1 MSGGRSRSVVIGAVL
16 VSALLAGCGGTA
28 RLSGGPGNENL
39 EQFTAQ
45 QIFERGEF
53 ELENKDPETAAF
65 YFGEIERLYPY
76 SEWAKRAL
84 IMQAFAYHRDKD
96 YENSRSAAQRYID
109 FYPLDDDAAY
119 AQYLLALS
127 YYDQIEEVGR
137 DQGLTFQALQ
147 SLRTVIERY
156 PDSEYARSA
165 ILKFDLAFD
174 HLAGKEMEI
183 GRYYLK
189 REHYSAAIN
198 RFRVVVE
205 DFQTTTHTAE
215 ALHRLVE
222 SYLSLGLTDEART
235 AGAILGY
242 NYQSTEW
249 YQDSYKLLTGQGAFF
264 FDFYPGP
271 DTQFAPPE
279 AIVVVARIHDAA
291 GGEVRD

>member
-1 MSGGRSRSVVIGAVL
+1 MNGGSRTFVISAVL
-16 VSALLAGCGGTA
+16 AASLVSGCG
-28 RLSGGPGNENL
+28 LLENRRGL
-39 EQFTAQ
+39 ASDGRPIESFSAP
-45 QIFERGEF
+45 QIFERAEF
-53 ELENKDPETAAF
+53 ELARERPEEAAF
-65 YFGEIERLYPY
+65 YFSEIERLYPY
-76 SEWAKRAL
+76 SELAKRAL
-84 IMQAFAYHRDKD
+84 IMQAFSFHQDKD
-96 YENSRSAAQRYID
+96 YEASRGAAQRYID
-109 FYPLDDDAAY
+109 FYPADEDAAY

-183 GRYYLK
+183 GRYYL
-189 REHYSAAIN
+189 RRDHFPSAIN

-222 SYLSLGLTDEART
+222 AYLSLGLTDEAQT
-235 AGAILGY
+235 AGAILGF
-242 NYQSTEW
+242 NYQSTDW
-249 YQDSYKLLTGQGAFF
+249 YDDSYKLLTGRGL
-264 FDFYPGP
+264 
-271 DTQFAPPE
+271 E
-279 AIVVVARIHDAA
+279 LEAA
-291 GGEVRD
+291 GDNWLRQVYRQMVKGEWL

>member
-1 MSGGRSRSVVIGAVL
+1 MTGGRSRLSVIGAVL
-16 VSALLAGCGGTA
+16 VLGLVSACGDRTESTA
-28 RLSGGPGNENL
+28 LGGDPALENYTA
-39 EQFTAQ
+39 EQ
-45 QIFERGEF
+45 IYERGEF
-53 ELENKDPETAAF
+53 ELNRNDPTRAAF

-76 SEWAKRAL
+76 SEWGKRAL
-84 IMQAFAYHRDKD
+84 IMQAFSYHRDKD

-109 FYPLDDDAAY
+109 FYPLEDDAAY

-156 PDSEYARSA
+156 PDSEYARSSV
-165 ILKFDLAFD
+165 LKFDLAFD

-189 REHYSAAIN
+189 RRNYAAAVN

-222 SYLSLGLTDEART
+222 SYLSLGLTQEAQT

-242 NYQSTEW
+242 NYQSTQW
-249 YQDSYKLLTGQGAFF
+249 YDDSYKLLTGRGL
-264 FDFYPGP
+264 
-271 DTQFAPPE
+271 E
-279 AIVVVARIHDAA
+279 LEAA
-291 GGEVRD
+291 GDSWLAKIYRQMIKGQWL